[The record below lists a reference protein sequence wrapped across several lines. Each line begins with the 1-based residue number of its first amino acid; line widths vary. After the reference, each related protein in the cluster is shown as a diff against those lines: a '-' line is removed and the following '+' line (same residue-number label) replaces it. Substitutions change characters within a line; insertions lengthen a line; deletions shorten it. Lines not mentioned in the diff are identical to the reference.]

1 MDYVGL
7 PIRRSL
13 PLVVD
18 KLNEYNLR
26 KRIKVIASGKMIN
39 PAEAAWALCV
49 GADFIVSARGFMFA
63 LGCIQ
68 ALQCNKNTCPTGI
81 TTHDPE
87 LQRGLVPEN
96 KATRVKNY
104 ALNLMHEVGVIAHS
118 CGVKE
123 ARALTREHVYLIDNN
138 GSPEPLTH
146 RYPEKTPKPEYLI
159 ASTADNMEDSETGVH
174 AAIPITTG
182 KDSRPR

>member
-1 MDYVGL
+1 MFAGSGRLGL
-7 PIRRSL
+7 P
-13 PLVVD
+13 
-18 KLNEYNLR
+18 
-26 KRIKVIASGKMIN
+26 
-39 PAEAAWALCV
+39 EAAVFAFGLGCDLINVGREALL
-49 GADFIVSARGFMFA
+49 AI
-63 LGCIQ
+63 GCIQ
-68 ALQCNKNTCPTGI
+68 AQRCHTNHCPTGI

-138 GSPEPLTH
+138 GSPEPLTY